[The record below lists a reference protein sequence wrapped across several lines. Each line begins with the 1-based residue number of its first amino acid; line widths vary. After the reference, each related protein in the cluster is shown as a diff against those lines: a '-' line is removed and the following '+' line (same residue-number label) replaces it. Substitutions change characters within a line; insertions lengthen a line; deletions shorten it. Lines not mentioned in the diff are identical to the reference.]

1 MNEIS
6 PVAAAQFRNERHT
19 QRETKGAGSFTDK
32 QGCSKFSAQEL
43 LHVAIFGREFYEYK
57 YSRALQHFL
66 NGIEEP
72 CLEFVF

>member
-1 MNEIS
+1 MKYLPWQQHNFAMNDIL
-6 PVAAAQFRNERHT
+6 
-19 QRETKGAGSFTDK
+19 RETKGAGSFTDK

-43 LHVAIFGREFYEYK
+43 LRVAIFGREFYEYK